1 MEDTKT
7 AASAT
12 NQHLDSEKPKAQH
25 ATESLHSNV
34 SQSHAPSTTA
44 DSNVQVSNIN
54 AKLANP
60 LEGIPRDQLRR
71 EAELWAEGNGLGE
84 WKDLIGRGA
93 GLAGDPL
100 GFDTMDELSEEEKTS
115 LRKERTNRWWQTTD
129 MYKMVILCSI
139 GAVVQGM
146 DEAVINGAN
155 LYFASQ
161 FGIDPGSSNNGGGSS
176 KNQWLLGLVNSAPY
190 LCCAVIGCWCTYPL
204 NKFFGRRGAIFI
216 TATIS
221 WLTCFWQGVTNSWPH
236 LFAARFVLGFG
247 IGPKSATVPVYSA
260 ECAPAPI
267 RGALVMMWQMW
278 TAFGIALGYSAD
290 LAFHGV
296 RDSSNITG
304 LNWRLMLGSAGVPA
318 IVVMAQ
324 VWTCPESPR
333 WLMNK
338 GRYLDAFKSLKRLR
352 QSDIMAARD
361 LYYIH
366 ITLKNE
372 QELTRNRNL
381 VKELFTVPRNRRA
394 VYASGIVMFM
404 QQFCG
409 VNAIAY
415 YSSSVF
421 LESGFTKPKALLASW
436 GFGMQ
441 NWLFAFPAV
450 WTIDTFGRR
459 NLLLF
464 TFPLMSIFL
473 LLTGLGFLIPE
484 SSRNARV
491 GVVALGIYLFATVY
505 SPGEGP
511 VPFTYSAEA
520 FPLYV
525 RELGMSYATALT
537 WFFNFVVAITFPPLI
552 GAFTPTGAFGW
563 YAAWNIVGW
572 WMILFFVP
580 ETKALTLEELDQVFS
595 VPTKKHASHQFK
607 MLSYFWR
614 KYILRKQNVKKEQL
628 YHFQSDEYAGIEDA
642 DNNMKR
648 QKYTPPSEKV

>member
-1 MEDTKT
+1 MEDTKP

-361 LYYIH
+361 LY
-366 ITLKNE
+366 L
-372 QELTRNRNL
+372 
-381 VKELFTVPRNRRA
+381 
-394 VYASGIVMFM
+394 
-404 QQFCG
+404 
-409 VNAIAY
+409 NAIAY

-421 LESGFTKPKALLASW
+421 SSP
-436 GFGMQ
+436 

-473 LLTGLGFLIPE
+473 LLTGLGF
-484 SSRNARV
+484 R
-491 GVVALGIYLFATVY
+491 ALGIYLFATVY

-525 RELGMSYATALT
+525 RELGMII
-537 WFFNFVVAITFPPLI
+537 FVVAITFPPLI
-552 GAFTPTGAFGW
+552 GAFTPTVLCNGW

-580 ETKALTLEELDQVFS
+580 ETKALTLEELDQS
-595 VPTKKHASHQFK
+595 SASQLRN
-607 MLSYFWR
+607 MQAINSR
-614 KYILRKQNVKKEQL
+614 CSPIL
-628 YHFQSDEYAGIEDA
+628 FSDEYAGIEDA